1 MKQWYI
7 LSSES
12 PGGLRDENGV
22 PVEWTLAFRLQNGIG
37 PREYRSCMARSSCL
51 ASNTQKSG
59 R

>member
-1 MKQWYI
+1 MNHTNMTV
-7 LSSES
+7 SEIAEECGYES
-12 PGGLRDENGV
+12 V
-22 PVEWTLAFRLQNGIG
+22 SAFSKAFRLQNGIG